1 MKFDFKNYFKNFDAI
16 LISSNTNIIYLIGDI
31 GFSQTERECLLLIT
45 KNKKF
50 LITDKRYSQTVIKR
64 VRNFEIINSGVH
76 HFLNEGA
83 QEIFENNKIKT
94 LGFEDNNLTVEEHL
108 RINKLSKTKPIDL
121 RNLRIIK
128 KNDEIKNIKLA
139 CKIGD
144 QTFDFIVTKLKFGI
158 SEKEIANELEFF
170 IKKKSADISFKP
182 IVAFG
187 KNSSAPHHL
196 SGKSK
201 LRNNEIVLLD
211 FGVRVNNFCSDMS
224 RTVFFGSASVEF
236 KRMHKTVLEAQQ
248 KAIESLKSSIVNHK
262 SVTGKQIDAVARNY
276 IVKQNFP
283 NIIHSVGHG
292 IGIEV
297 HEPPHLSPNSK
308 DKIEKGMVFSIEP
321 GIYIENYGGVRI
333 EDLVLANK
341 NNVELI
347 THAKRNLI
355 EL

>member
-1 MKFDFKNYFKNFDAI
+1 MKLNFKDYFKNLDAI
-16 LISSNTNIIYLIGDI
+16 LISSNANIIYLTGDI

-50 LITDKRYSQTVIKR
+50 LITDGRYSQVVIKR
-64 VRNFEIINSGVH
+64 TENFEVIDSGVY

-108 RINKLSKTKPIDL
+108 KINKLSKTKPVDL

-170 IKKKSADISFKP
+170 IKKKGADISFKP

-187 KNSSAPHHL
+187 KNSSVPHHL

-211 FGVRVNNFCSDMS
+211 FGVRVNNYCSDMS
-224 RTVFFGSASVEF
+224 RTVFFGSATAKF

-248 KAIESLKSSIVNHK
+248 KAIKSIK
-262 SVTGKQIDAVARNY
+262 SGVKASEVDKVARDYIASNNY
-276 IVKQNFP
+276 L
-283 NIIHSVGHG
+283 NIPHSVGHG

-297 HEPPHLSPNSK
+297 HESPHLSPNSK